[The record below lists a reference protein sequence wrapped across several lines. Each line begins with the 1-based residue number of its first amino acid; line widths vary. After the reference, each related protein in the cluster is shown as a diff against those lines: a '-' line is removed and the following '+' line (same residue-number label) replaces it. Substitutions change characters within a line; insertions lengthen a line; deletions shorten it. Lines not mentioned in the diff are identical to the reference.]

1 MAAFAADSVT
11 PQYNASKYGA
21 LGLTRAVSR
30 AAAEAADIRV
40 NCLCPAM
47 VATGLAPPG
56 LLDAFPDEL
65 VTPMSTMLR
74 AFDEL
79 AEFDALAGP
88 GGRAAWVRHGPSGAA
103 VEGNGGELIYRD
115 PERKEGKG
123 VHGEEVAKIGEAWAR
138 IYGERNKRFAEEGV

>member
-11 PQYNASKYGA
+11 PQYNASKYGS

-30 AAAEAADIRV
+30 VAAEAADIRV

-56 LLDAFPDEL
+56 LLDVFPDEL
-65 VTPMSTMLR
+65 VTPMGTMLR

-88 GGRAAWVRHGPSGAA
+88 GGRAAWVRSGPTGAA
-103 VEGNGGELIYRD
+103 VEGGLAGLVYRVA
-115 PERKEGKG
+115 ERKKG
-123 VHGEEVAKIGEAWAR
+123 VHDEERAKIGETWAKV
-138 IYGERNKRFAEEGV
+138 YGERNKRFVEDGV

>member
-1 MAAFAADSVT
+1 MAAFAANAIT

-21 LGLTRAVSR
+21 LGLSRAVGAT
-30 AAAEAADIRV
+30 AAAAADIRV

-56 LLDAFPDEL
+56 LLDVFPDEL

-79 AEFDALAGP
+79 ADFDGLSSR
-88 GGRAAWVRHGPSGAA
+88 GGRAEWVKRGPTGAA
-103 VEGNGGELIYRD
+103 VEGSLGEIVYRE
-115 PERKEGKG
+115 PEKRKE
-123 VHGEEVAKIGEAWAR
+123 VHSEDRPEIAQAWVR
-138 IYGERNKRFAEEGV
+138 IYGERNRRFAQEGA